1 VELRVV
7 LQCRA
12 SLVQLGESGAQE
24 GDALWRLGEKVEL
37 GAGVE
42 AGRQLVGLQLL
53 VILPNE
59 TVNNV
64 YWRGFYAGCFLL
76 RLILIQSNDGLEE
89 SINNTERN
97 SFSQQIDKKLCQVF
111 L

>member
-1 VELRVV
+1 M

-12 SLVQLGESGAQE
+12 SLVQLSESGAQE

-37 GAGVE
+37 GAGIE

-53 VILPNE
+53 VILPNK

-64 YWRGFYAGCFLL
+64 YWRYLL
-76 RLILIQSNDGLEE
+76 RLFLA
-89 SINNTERN
+89 SINFCYSRM
-97 SFSQQIDKKLCQVF
+97 DL
-111 L
+111 

>member
-1 VELRVV
+1 MELRVV

-42 AGRQLVGLQLL
+42 ARRQLVGLQLL
-53 VILPNE
+53 VILPNKA
-59 TVNNV
+59 VNNV
-64 YWRGFYAGCFLL
+64 YGRCLFRLFLA
-76 RLILIQSNDGLEE
+76 
-89 SINNTERN
+89 SINFGYSRVDY
-97 SFSQQIDKKLCQVF
+97 S
-111 L
+111 